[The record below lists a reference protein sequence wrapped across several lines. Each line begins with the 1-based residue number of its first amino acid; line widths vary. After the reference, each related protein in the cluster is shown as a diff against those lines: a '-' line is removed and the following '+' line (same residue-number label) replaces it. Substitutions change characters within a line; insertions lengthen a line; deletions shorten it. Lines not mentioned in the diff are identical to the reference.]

1 MRFYRRFSVL
11 LFSAFYSTCTAR
23 NLPAGNPT
31 AATNSPGR
39 IIPVNADCKATADGK
54 ICTIAFYLQ
63 PFAGTRIVFADN
75 ELKPLLTEKDKT
87 LALTRVV
94 LKLDADQTTAT
105 LVAENTK
112 LKLARTLQISTDTPT
127 SAPYPPLVFLD
138 APNSEHRFVRR
149 IQTGKQPKSAMFIS
163 PTKVVLPLLDDNHSE
178 VVDILTGERIKLTM
192 PPEYAK
198 RGGFVESVMISSL
211 EEFWVSQ
218 MNSATIHRFAAHSL
232 EYRGAI
238 KLSGQWTKVLALNPV
253 ENIVYASNWNS
264 ADISLV
270 SIDTLAEIK
279 KIKIGGVPR
288 GMAFSADGKS
298 MLAAIFGG
306 KSDSDGA
313 GGTALVD
320 LEKKKIARWIIK
332 GGSHRHIVRL
342 ANDAESFAISD
353 MMRSKVYFVEDNAKI
368 AETKVYNN
376 PNTIALSPDGKYL
389 YVSCRGRN
397 NSKSYLLKGP
407 DFGKLMVVDTA
418 THQVV
423 ESIEAGNQPTGLAV
437 SPDGRYIVLTDFL
450 DHALRVY
457 ERNQK

>member
-1 MRFYRRFSVL
+1 MRFYRRFVVL
-11 LFSAFYSTCTAR
+11 LFSALCSTCTAR
-23 NLPAGNPT
+23 NTPAVNPT
-31 AATNSPGR
+31 AAHNLPDRAIT
-39 IIPVNADCKATADGK
+39 VNADCKATPDGK
-54 ICTIAFYLQ
+54 ICTVAFYLQ

-87 LALTRVV
+87 LALARIV

-127 SAPYPPLVFLD
+127 PAPYPPLVFLD
-138 APNSEHRFVRR
+138 APTAEHRFVRR

-178 VVDILTGERIKLTM
+178 VVDILTGERIKLIM

-198 RGGFVESVMISSL
+198 RGGFVESVMIPSL
-211 EEFWVSQ
+211 DEFWVSQ

-232 EYRGAI
+232 EYQGAI

-253 ENIVYASNWNS
+253 EKIVYASNWNS

-270 SIDTLAEIK
+270 SIDTLAEVK

-288 GMAFSADGKS
+288 GMAFSADGKT

-342 ANDAESFAISD
+342 TNDTESFAISD
-353 MMRSKVYFVEDNAKI
+353 MMRSKVYFVADDTKV

-397 NSKSYLLKGP
+397 NPKSYLLKGP
-407 DFGKLMVVDTA
+407 DFGKLLVLDTA
-418 THQVV
+418 THAVV
-423 ESIEAGNQPTGLAV
+423 ESIEGGNQPTGLAV
-437 SPDGRYIVLTDFL
+437 SPDGKYIVLTDFL

-457 ERNQK
+457 ERAY